1 MAGTAAGAQ
10 SNGPAVPV
18 VSPGEL
24 LPYALFAGIL
34 LMLVIY
40 FVGSEQGAMS
50 LIGGSYVHEFVH
62 DARHVLLAFPCH

>member
-1 MAGTAAGAQ
+1 MPDMGTGVQ
-10 SNGPAVPV
+10 PDRPVVPV
-18 VSPGEL
+18 VSPGQL

-50 LIGGSYVHEFVH
+50 LMGGSYVHEFVH
-62 DARHVLLAFPCH
+62 DARHLLAFPCH